1 MPATVVR
8 RGVMPAAVVRRGAM
22 PAGPEKCSN
31 KCEQCSNLSR
41 GRAHHGITL
50 LEQSSQHKG
59 ARLNRVCAELNG

>member
-1 MPATVVR
+1 
-8 RGVMPAAVVRRGAM
+8 M

-50 LEQSSQHKG
+50 LDQSSQHKG